1 MVLSSANVYS
11 KGPLM
16 RRAILVMMLALTGC
30 GGSKES
36 QFKPLSKGESDSMSA
51 QRSRFD
57 SAEDAPFTAQTHFAA
72 GQLAE
77 SQGAGAMALD
87 RYAAALKLDPKHLPS
102 LYRTGVLYTQ
112 LRQYPQAIETW
123 HRYIAASGNDAT
135 GYSNL
140 GFCHELAGQT
150 TEAEAAYRDGLAKN
164 SINQACH
171 VNYGL
176 LLAKLGRTDEAV
188 IQLKA
193 VLPESQAW
201 YNVGSACE
209 QRGDRTGA
217 KAAYRKAVEINST
230 ETGAAQRLSSL
241 GQE

>member
-1 MVLSSANVYS
+1 
-11 KGPLM
+11 M
-16 RRAILVMMLALTGC
+16 RRTILVTVLMLAGC

-36 QFKPLSKGESDSMSA
+36 QFKPLSRGESDSMSA

-77 SQGAGAMALD
+77 SQGASAMALD
-87 RYAAALKLDPKHLPS
+87 RYAAALKQDSKHLPS

-123 HRYIAASGNDAT
+123 QKYIAMSGNEAT

-140 GFCHELAGQT
+140 GFCYDQAGQT
-150 TEAEAAYRDGLAKN
+150 AEAEAAYREGLAKDA
-164 SINQACH
+164 SNQACH

-176 LLAKLGRTDEAV
+176 LLAKLGRTDDAV
-188 IQLKA
+188 AQLKV

-201 YNVGSACE
+201 YNVGSVCE
-209 QRGDRTGA
+209 QRGDRAGA
-217 KAAYRKAVEINST
+217 KTAYRKAVELNAT
-230 ETGAAQRLSSL
+230 DTGAAQRLSSL
-241 GQE
+241 DQ

>member
-1 MVLSSANVYS
+1 
-11 KGPLM
+11 M
-16 RRAILVMMLALTGC
+16 RRAILVTVLVLAGC

-36 QFKPLSKGESDSMSA
+36 QFKPLSKGDADSLSA
-51 QRSRFD
+51 QRSHFD

-77 SQGAGAMALD
+77 SQGAAAMALEH
-87 RYAAALKLDPKHLPS
+87 YAAALKQDPKHLPS
-102 LYRTGVLYTQ
+102 LYRTGVLYAQ
-112 LRQYPQAIETW
+112 LHQYPQAIDTW
-123 HRYIAASGNDAT
+123 RTYIAACGNDAT

-140 GFCHELAGQT
+140 GFCYDLAGQPAD
-150 TEAEAAYRDGLAKN
+150 AEAAYREGLAKDAN
-164 SINQACH
+164 NAACH

-176 LLAKLGRTDEAV
+176 LLAKLGRTDDAV
-188 IQLKA
+188 AQLKA

-201 YNVGSACE
+201 YNVGSVCE
-209 QRGDRTGA
+209 QRGDRAGA
-217 KAAYRKAVEINST
+217 KAAYRKAIELNAT

>member
-1 MVLSSANVYS
+1 MVL
-11 KGPLM
+11 
-16 RRAILVMMLALTGC
+16 MLAGC

-36 QFKPLSKGESDSMSA
+36 QFKPLAKEDADSLSA

-77 SQGAGAMALD
+77 SQGAAAMALD
-87 RYAAALKLDPKHLPS
+87 RYAAALKQDPKHLPS
-102 LYRTGVLYTQ
+102 LYRMGVLYTQ

-123 HRYIAASGNDAT
+123 KRYIAASGNDAT

-140 GFCHELAGQT
+140 GFCHELAGQPA
-150 TEAEAAYRDGLAKN
+150 EAESAYREGLAKDAT
-164 SINQACH
+164 NQAGH
-171 VNYGL
+171 VNFGL
-176 LLAKLGRTDEAV
+176 LLAKLGRTDDAV
-188 IQLKA
+188 AQLKA

-201 YNVGSACE
+201 YNVGSVCE
-209 QRGDRTGA
+209 QRGDRAGA
-217 KAAYRKAVEINST
+217 RAAYRKAIELNAA

>member
-1 MVLSSANVYS
+1 
-11 KGPLM
+11 
-16 RRAILVMMLALTGC
+16 MLAGC
-30 GGSKES
+30 GGSKEAE
-36 QFKPLSKGESDSMSA
+36 FKPLSKGDADSMAA

-77 SQGAGAMALD
+77 SQGAAAMALE
-87 RYAAALKLDPKHLPS
+87 RYAAALKQDPKHLPS

-123 HRYIAASGNDAT
+123 RKYIAASGNDAT

-140 GFCHELAGQT
+140 AFSYELAGQAAD
-150 TEAEAAYRDGLAKN
+150 AESAYREGIAKDP
-164 SINQACH
+164 SNQACR

-176 LLAKLGRTDEAV
+176 LLAKSGRTDEAV
-188 IQLKA
+188 TQLKA

-201 YNVGSACE
+201 YNVGSVCE
-209 QRGDRTGA
+209 QRGDRSGA
-217 KAAYRKAVEINST
+217 KTAYRKAIELNAT
-230 ETGAAQRLSSL
+230 ETGAAQRLSAL
-241 GQE
+241 DQQ